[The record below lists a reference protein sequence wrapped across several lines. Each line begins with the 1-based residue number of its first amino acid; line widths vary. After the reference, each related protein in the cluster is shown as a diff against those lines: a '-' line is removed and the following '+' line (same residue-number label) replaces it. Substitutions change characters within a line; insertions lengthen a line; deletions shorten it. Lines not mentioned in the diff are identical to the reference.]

1 MGLFDFF
8 KSHKKEIRSQLEW
21 RENGFFPMFEVVAR
35 YIVSQKKRL
44 NKYQIHINF
53 AEYDCLNESELLD
66 DIVATRK
73 GLGISCVEKII
84 IALKQAKIID
94 SVKVNYTDDNDNVL
108 YTKREY
114 NPIIKNHKSLN
125 NVLEDLET
133 LKKNV
138 GTIEEIRE
146 LWRLQFNESAKE
158 LGIDQIDKNYNPI
171 ETGATN
177 DVCYLYLM
185 KDYNTGYYKIGISNS
200 PEHREK
206 TLQSEKPTIEMICNK
221 KYVSRRIAH
230 SFEQA
235 LHKTFADKRVRGEWF
250 DLNPTDVKEIELTLN
265 SS

>member
-8 KSHKKEIRSQLEW
+8 KSHNKEIRSQLEW

-66 DIVATRK
+66 NRK
-73 GLGISCVEKII
+73 GLGISSLEKII
-84 IALKQAKIID
+84 LALKQAKIID
-94 SVKVNYTDDNDNVL
+94 YVKVNYTDDDDKVL
-108 YTKREY
+108 YNRREY
-114 NPIIKNHKSLN
+114 YPIIKNHKSLN

-146 LWRLQFNESAKE
+146 LWRLQYNESAKE
-158 LGIDQIDKNYNPI
+158 LGIDQIDNNYNPI
-171 ETGATN
+171 ETVATN

-200 PEHREK
+200 PEYREK

-235 LHKTFADKRVRGEWF
+235 LHKTFSEKRVRGEWF
-250 DLNPTDVKEIELTLN
+250 DLDQIDVKEIELTLN
-265 SS
+265 SN